1 MRLLYRTAHIGG
13 ELFRYGRMHPTDQIE
28 LIVDKTQKTC
38 MQDIHQVPLQLNQR
52 VTVEVFV
59 MDQRVVQIHFQSV
72 AGHRRRGTG
81 RIASEYGRD
90 SAALTTA
97 DRANRDMGVK
107 YLVKSHTSPFRNL
120 MGAPE

>member
-1 MRLLYRTAHIGG
+1 
-13 ELFRYGRMHPTDQIE
+13 
-28 LIVDKTQKTC
+28 

-81 RIASEYGRD
+81 HIATEHGRN
-90 SAALTTA
+90 SVTLTTA
-97 DRANRDMGVK
+97 DRTDRDMGVK

-120 MGAPE
+120 MGTPG